1 MSVSEA
7 ILKRWRVTG
16 LVSDRPT
23 SIEIEMAHE
32 AAVAVLMLQ
41 DADRQYDISWR
52 LVFLI
57 TGIVGVLIFCMF
69 YFLM

>member
-1 MSVSEA
+1 M
-7 ILKRWRVTG
+7 G

-23 SIEIEMAHE
+23 SIEMEMAHE

-41 DADRQYDISWR
+41 DSDRQYDISWR

-57 TGIVGVLIFCMF
+57 VGLTVLAIGCMF